1 VGWLAASSAAA
12 TETSAAYA
20 KGNMA
25 RRKQVAPTV
34 ASSLDCAGVDLESSI
49 ALSAT
54 VVREPEDAL
63 GLSQGTGGALRMQ

>member
-1 VGWLAASSAAA
+1 
-12 TETSAAYA
+12 
-20 KGNMA
+20 
-25 RRKQVAPTV
+25 V

-63 GLSQGTGGALRMQ
+63 GLSQGTGGALRM